1 MDTFAGMQDF
11 TIGQVEQD
19 DSNENIVNSFQGDSV
34 DERAEDEED
43 LQFIHEVVSS
53 YLKDL

>member
-11 TIGQVEQD
+11 TIGQD

-34 DERAEDEED
+34 DENAEDEED
-43 LQFIHEVVSS
+43 LQFIQEVV
-53 YLKDL
+53 